1 MKYFTVGQA
10 VLHPQFGT
18 GHIEYCKV
26 ETAIVR
32 FKHGLEEC
40 VLDSLQTKLD
50 VLESIESGQ
59 FAPVQETVC
68 RVLAEAIVSV
78 NDNWGV
84 FSKSRIALLPHQL
97 WVCHRV
103 LRQWPA
109 HFLVADDVG
118 LGKTI
123 EAGLILWP
131 LLAKSQVKRLLV
143 ICPASL
149 VEQWQYRM
157 RDMFDIRL
165 ARYLPEADTPRTDF
179 WNTNNQVV
187 ASMQT
192 LRDGRKDRHKRIFEA
207 EPWDLLIVDEAHH
220 LNADAE
226 KGATLGYKLVEGLVK
241 EKLTRSRIFFTGTP
255 HRGKDYGFFALL
267 RLLEP
272 DLFSPTRPAE
282 EQLPYLRN
290 VIIRNNKQNVTDME
304 GKKIFKPVSVSSET
318 YSYTEEESAF
328 YDLLTEFIAS
338 GRAYASKLSSTDQR
352 TVMLVL
358 ISMQKLAS
366 SSIAAIRRA
375 LAGRLSRLRQAGQN
389 LQTARARESMILQI
403 LEAADEDN
411 MSSLNDELQRQEEII
426 AEISYSLPLM
436 EDEIPQLEIL
446 VDRAKAVTTETKIE
460 KIIDVLD
467 TRYAGRSVLFF
478 TEYKATQA
486 LLMSALMKKFGD
498 DCVTFINGDHR
509 IENVIGSDGRQSTIN
524 LQRTDAADQFNEG
537 KVRFLVSTEA
547 AGEGIDLQE
556 SCYSLIHVDLPW
568 NPMRLHQRV
577 GRLNRYGQKMP
588 VEVITLRNPAT
599 VESRIWGKLNE
610 KITNIM
616 RALGGAMDEPED
628 LLQLVLGMT
637 SPTLFTEL
645 FSNAGTVDEDR
656 LDNWFNTKTK
666 TFGGKDA
673 IDTVKALIGNCSRF
687 DYNDLKK
694 IPPKD
699 LEDLQPFFETMLAL
713 NKRRVVR
720 DDSGLAFKTPDEW
733 LKNPGIR
740 QRYEGLLFERH
751 LRGKDVAL
759 RVAGVGHKVFDQAIL
774 QASDFD
780 ACFTSVSGLNEA
792 VSVYKIYDRI
802 TSQDGNIRQ
811 IIVGVGSERK
821 ELIHD
826 WQLIDLLNIF
836 LKKKKFDKNIA
847 ADYASEKLMRFIE
860 DGEAAVRKKMDELNV
875 PFTMP
880 EIKILSLFIP
890 AVVNP

>member
-1 MKYFTVGQA
+1 MTNYAVGQT
-10 VLHPQFGT
+10 VLHPQFGS
-18 GHIEYCKV
+18 GHIEFSKG
-26 ETAIVR
+26 ETVIVR

-40 VLDSLQTKLD
+40 VVDSLQTKLG
-50 VLESIESGQ
+50 VKEGIESGQ
-59 FAPVQETVC
+59 LAPAQESIC
-68 RVLAEAIVSV
+68 RVLAESIVSV

-131 LLAKSQVKRLLV
+131 LLSKNLVKRLLV

-149 VEQWQYRM
+149 VEQWQYRL

-165 ARYLPEADTPRTDF
+165 ARYLPEADTPRADF
-179 WNTNNQVV
+179 WNTHNQVV

-192 LRDGRKDRHKRIFEA
+192 LRDDRNDRHQRIFEA

-220 LNADAE
+220 LNADKD
-226 KGATLGYKLVEGLVK
+226 KGGTLGYKLVEGLVR
-241 EKLTRSRIFFTGTP
+241 ENLTRSRIFFTGTP

-272 DLFSPTRPAE
+272 DQFSPNRPIE

-304 GKKIFKPVSVSSET
+304 GNKIFKPISVSSET
-318 YSYTEEESAF
+318 YSYTEEEAAF
-328 YDLLTEFIAS
+328 YNLLTEFIAS
-338 GRAYASKLSSTDQR
+338 GRAYASNLSSTNQNA
-352 TVMLVL
+352 VMLVL

-366 SSIAAIRRA
+366 SSIAAIRKA
-375 LAGRLSRLRQAGQN
+375 LIGRLFRLRQAGDN
-389 LQTARARESMILQI
+389 LQVARERQDMIRQI
-403 LEAADEDN
+403 LDSADEAN
-411 MSSLNDELQRQEEII
+411 VSSLTDELQRQEEII
-426 AEISYSLPLM
+426 AEISFSLPLM

-446 VDRAKAVTTETKIE
+446 VDRAEAVTRETKIE
-460 KIIDVLD
+460 KIIEVLE
-467 TRYAGRSVLFF
+467 TRYADRAVLFF

-486 LLMSALMKKFGD
+486 LLMSALMKRFGD

-509 IENVIGSDGRQSTIN
+509 IEGVVGLDGNPRTIS
-524 LQRTDAADQFNEG
+524 LQRADAADQFNEG

-610 KITNIM
+610 KIASIM

-645 FSNAGTVDEDR
+645 FAAGAAVSEDR
-656 LDNWFNTKTK
+656 LDNWFNTKTQ

-687 DYNDLKK
+687 DYQDLKK

-699 LEDLQPFFETMLAL
+699 LEDLQPFFEAMLSL
-713 NKRRVVR
+713 NKRRVLR
-720 DDSGLAFKTPDEW
+720 EDSGLAFKTPDEW
-733 LKNPGIR
+733 LKNAGIR
-740 QRYEGLLFERH
+740 QRYEGLLFERN
-751 LRGKDVAL
+751 LRGKDAAL
-759 RVAGVGHKVFDQAIL
+759 RVVGVGHKVFDQAIL
-774 QASDFD
+774 QATDFD
-780 ACFTSVSGLNEA
+780 ACFTSVTGLTEA
-792 VSVYKIYDRI
+792 VSVFKIYDRI

-811 IIVGVGSERK
+811 IIVGVEAGRE
-821 ELIHD
+821 ELVQD
-826 WQLIDLLNIF
+826 WQLIDLMNNI
-836 LKKKKFDKNIA
+836 LKTKKLEA
-847 ADYASEKLMRFIE
+847 GSPADYEKEKLLRFIT
-860 DGEAAVRKKMDELNV
+860 EAEAVVKAKMDELNT
-875 PFTMP
+875 PFNMP
-880 EIKILSLFIP
+880 EIKLLSLFIP
-890 AVVNP
+890 AAGN

>member
-1 MKYFTVGQA
+1 MTNYVNGQTVQH
-10 VLHPQFGT
+10 LQFGT
-18 GHIEYCKV
+18 GHIEFSKDK
-26 ETAIVR
+26 TAIVR

-40 VLDSLQTKLD
+40 ALDSLQTKSG
-50 VLESIESGQ
+50 VLEHIESGQ
-59 FAPVQETVC
+59 LSQPNESIC
-68 RVLAEAIVSV
+68 RVLAEAIISV

-131 LLAKSQVKRLLV
+131 LLAKNQIKRLLV

-149 VEQWQYRM
+149 VEQWQYRL

-165 ARYLPEADTPRTDF
+165 VRYLPEADTPRSDF
-179 WNTNNQVV
+179 WNTNNQIV

-192 LRDGRKDRHKRIFEA
+192 LRDDRNDRHQRIFEA

-220 LNADAE
+220 LNADKE
-226 KGATLGYKLVEGLVK
+226 KGATLGYKLVDGLVK
-241 EKLTRSRIFFTGTP
+241 ENLTRSRIFFTGTP

-267 RLLEP
+267 RLLRP
-272 DLFSPTRPAE
+272 DQFSPNRPID
-282 EQLPYLRN
+282 EQLPYLRG

-304 GKKIFKPVSVSSET
+304 GNKIFKPVSVSSET
-318 YSYTEEESAF
+318 YSYTEEEGAF
-328 YDLLTEFIAS
+328 YNLLTEFIAS
-338 GRAYASKLSSTDQR
+338 GRAYASNLSSTDQR
-352 TVMLVL
+352 AVMLVL

-366 SSIAAIRRA
+366 SSIAAIRKA
-375 LAGRLSRLRQAGQN
+375 LAGRLSRLRQVGQN
-389 LQTARARESMILQI
+389 LQAARERQSMIRQI
-403 LEAADEDN
+403 LDSADEAN
-411 MSSLNDELQRQEEII
+411 VSSLTDELQRQEEII
-426 AEISYSLPLM
+426 AEISFSLPLM

-446 VDRAKAVTTETKIE
+446 VDRAEAVTKETKIE
-460 KIIDVLD
+460 KIIEVLD
-467 TRYAGRSVLFF
+467 TRYANRSVLFF

-486 LLMSALMKKFGD
+486 LLMSALMKNFGD

-509 IENVIGSDGRQSTIN
+509 IEGVIGSDDRPMTIS
-524 LQRTDAADQFNEG
+524 LQRADAADKFNDG

-610 KITNIM
+610 KIASIM

-637 SPTLFTEL
+637 SPSLFTDL
-645 FSNAGTVDEDR
+645 FATGAVVSEDR
-656 LDNWFNTKTK
+656 LDSWFNTKTK

-687 DYNDLKK
+687 DYQDLKK
-694 IPPKD
+694 IPTKD
-699 LEDLQPFFETMLAL
+699 LEDLQPFFEAMLSL
-713 NKRRVVR
+713 NKRRVLR
-720 DDSGLAFKTPDEW
+720 EDSGLTFKTPDEW
-733 LKNPGIR
+733 LKSPGIR
-740 QRYEGLLFERH
+740 QRYEGLLFERNI
-751 LRGKDVAL
+751 RGKDAAL
-759 RVAGVGHKVFDQAIL
+759 RVVGVGHKVFDQAIL
-774 QASDFD
+774 QATDFD
-780 ACFTSVSGLNEA
+780 ACFTSIAGLSEA
-792 VSVYKIYDRI
+792 IAVFKIYDRI

-811 IIVGVGSERK
+811 IIVGVVSESNA
-821 ELIHD
+821 LLHD
-826 WQLIDLLNIF
+826 WQLIDRLNSM
-836 LKKKKFDKNIA
+836 LKNKKSDTGITA
-847 ADYASEKLMRFIE
+847 EYAEENLFHFIK
-860 DGEAAVRKKMDELNV
+860 DAEALVKAKIDELNT
-875 PFTMP
+875 PFNMP
-880 EIKILSLFIP
+880 EIKLLSLFIP
-890 AVVNP
+890 AMGN

>member
-1 MKYFTVGQA
+1 MKRFSDGKN
-10 VLHPQFGT
+10 VLHPHFGT
-18 GHIEYCKV
+18 GHIEYCK
-26 ETAIVR
+26 ENTAIVR

-40 VLDSLQTKLD
+40 TIDSFQTRLD
-50 VLESIESGQ
+50 VLESIELGQ
-59 FAPVQETVC
+59 LAPTQEVIC

-131 LLAKSQVKRLLV
+131 LLAKGLVKRLLI

-165 ARYLPEADTPRTDF
+165 ARYLPEADTSRSDF

-192 LRDGRKDRHKRIFEA
+192 LRDDRNGRHNRIFEA
-207 EPWDLLIVDEAHH
+207 EPWDLLIIDEAHH

-226 KGATLGYKLVEGLVK
+226 KGATLGYKFVEGLVK
-241 EKLTRSRIFFTGTP
+241 ENLTRSRIFFTGTP

-267 RLLEP
+267 HLLQP
-272 DLFSPTRPAE
+272 DLFSPSRPVE
-282 EQLPYLRN
+282 EQLPNLRN

-304 GKKIFKPVSVSSET
+304 GKKLFKPVSVSSET

-328 YDLLTEFIAS
+328 YALLTEFIAS
-338 GRAYASKLSSTDQR
+338 GRAYASNLSSTNQR
-352 TVMLVL
+352 AVMLVL

-375 LAGRLSRLRQAGQN
+375 LTGRLSRLRQAGQN
-389 LQTARARESMILQI
+389 LQAASVQQAMIRQI
-403 LEAADEDN
+403 LETADEEN
-411 MSSLNDELQRQEEII
+411 VSELSDELQKQEEII
-426 AEISYSLPLM
+426 AEISFSLLLM
-436 EDEIPQLEIL
+436 EDEISQLEIL
-446 VDRAKAVTTETKIE
+446 VDRAQAVTSETKIE
-460 KIIDVLD
+460 KIIDVL
-467 TRYAGRSVLFF
+467 TLRYAGRSVLFF

-498 DCVTFINGDHR
+498 SCVTFINGDHR
-509 IENVIGSDGRQSTIN
+509 IDGVVGSDGRERSFT
-524 LQRTDAADQFNEG
+524 LQRTDAADRFNQG
-537 KVRFLVSTEA
+537 TVRFLVSTEA

-577 GRLNRYGQKMP
+577 GRLNRYGQKNP
-588 VEVITLRNPAT
+588 VEVMTLRNPAT
-599 VESRIWGKLNE
+599 VESRIWEKLNG
-610 KITNIM
+610 KIASIM

-637 SPTLFTEL
+637 SPALFTEL
-645 FSNAGTVDEDR
+645 FSKAETINEAR
-656 LDNWFNTKTK
+656 LDTWFDTKTK
-666 TFGGKDA
+666 TFGGTDA

-694 IPPKD
+694 IPPKN

-713 NKRRVVR
+713 NKRRVVK
-720 DDSGLAFKTPDEW
+720 DDAGLAFKTPDEW
-733 LKNPGIR
+733 LINPGIR
-740 QRYEGLLFERH
+740 QRYEGLLFERN

-774 QASDFD
+774 QAIDFE
-780 ACFTSVSGLNEA
+780 ACYASITGLDDLVA
-792 VSVYKIYDRI
+792 VYKIYDRI

-811 IIVGVGSERK
+811 IIVGVGYNRNR
-821 ELIHD
+821 LIYD
-826 WQLIDLLNIF
+826 WQLIDLLNDI
-836 LKKKKFDKNIA
+836 LKRRKNDKNPSMIFSKEDVLSFITHA
-847 ADYASEKLMRFIE
+847 EVLLGNKL
-860 DGEAAVRKKMDELNV
+860 DELNV
-875 PFTMP
+875 PFTRP
-880 EIKILSLFIP
+880 EIKLLSLFVP
-890 AVVNP
+890 E

>member
-1 MKYFTVGQA
+1 MAEFKNGQA
-10 VLHPQFGT
+10 VVHPQFGA
-18 GHIEYCKV
+18 GHIEFAKG

-40 VLDSLQTKLD
+40 EANSLQIKLSVQD
-50 VLESIESGQ
+50 SIESGQ
-59 FAPVQETVC
+59 VAPFQEAVC

-131 LLAKSQVKRLLV
+131 LLAKNQVKRLLV
-143 ICPASL
+143 ICPAAL
-149 VEQWQYRM
+149 VEQWQYRL

-165 ARYLPEADTPRTDF
+165 ARYLPEADTHRADF
-179 WNTNNQVV
+179 WNTHNQVV

-192 LRDGRKDRHKRIFEA
+192 LRDDRDDRHQRIFEA

-220 LNADAE
+220 LNADE
-226 KGATLGYKLVEGLVK
+226 DKGATLGYRLVDGLVR
-241 EKLTRSRIFFTGTP
+241 ENLTRSRIFFTGTP

-267 RLLEP
+267 RLLRP
-272 DLFSPTRPAE
+272 DQFSPNRPIE
-282 EQLPYLRN
+282 EQLPYLRD

-304 GKKIFKPVSVSSET
+304 GKRIFKPISVNSET
-318 YSYTEEESAF
+318 YSYTEEEAAF
-328 YDLLTEFIAS
+328 YNLLTEFIAS
-338 GRAYASKLSSTDQR
+338 GRAYASNLSSTDQR
-352 TVMLVL
+352 AIMLVL

-366 SSIAAIRRA
+366 SSIAAIRKA
-375 LAGRLSRLRQAGQN
+375 LVGRLSRLRQAGQN
-389 LQTARARESMILQI
+389 LQAARERQSMIRQI
-403 LEAADEDN
+403 LESADEAN
-411 MSSLNDELQRQEEII
+411 VSSLTDELQRQEEII
-426 AEISYSLPLM
+426 AEISFSLPLM

-446 VDRAKAVTTETKIE
+446 VDRAEAVTMETKID
-460 KIIDVLD
+460 KIVEVLN
-467 TRYAGRSVLFF
+467 TRFADRSVLFF

-486 LLMSALMKKFGD
+486 LLMSALMKNFGD
-498 DCVTFINGDHR
+498 HCVTFINGDHR
-509 IENVIGSDGRQSTIN
+509 IDDVVGSDGRKRTIN
-524 LQRTDAADQFNEG
+524 LQRVDAADRFNEG

-610 KITNIM
+610 KIASIM

-645 FSNAGTVDEDR
+645 FAQAGSMRGDR
-656 LDNWFNTKTK
+656 LDNWFDTKTK

-673 IDTVKALIGNCSRF
+673 IETVKALIGNCARF
-687 DYNDLKK
+687 DYQDLKK

-699 LEDLQPFFETMLAL
+699 LQDLQPFFETMLAL

-720 DDSGLAFKTPDEW
+720 EDSGLAFKTPDEW
-733 LKNPGIR
+733 LKHPGIR
-740 QRYEGLLFERH
+740 QRYEGLLFERN
-751 LRGKDVAL
+751 LKGKDSAL
-759 RVAGVGHKVFDQAIL
+759 RVAGIGHKAFDQAIS
-774 QASDFD
+774 QAVDFD
-780 ACFTSVSGLNEA
+780 ACFAVVPGLAES
-792 VSVYKIYDRI
+792 VSVYEVYDRI

-811 IIVGVGSERK
+811 IIVGVGSENRK
-821 ELIHD
+821 LIPD
-826 WQLIDLLNIF
+826 WQLIDLFNSF
-836 LKKKKFDKNIA
+836 LKSKRSDTNVIINYHKEN
-847 ADYASEKLMRFIE
+847 LMNFVKDAEEI
-860 DGEAAVRKKMDELNV
+860 VKSKIDELNT
-875 PFTMP
+875 PFNMP
-880 EIKILSLFIP
+880 EIKLLSLFIP
-890 AVVNP
+890 AVGN